1 MLGWGWAWA
10 WGWGWRRRAIGG
22 ERLTSARGRSRHT
35 SRRHFVHR
43 GSLYKPYSYLNPKSG
58 FGDPTTEFPMGTS

>member
-22 ERLTSARGRSRHT
+22 ERLTSAREEPPHEPPPLRDH
-35 SRRHFVHR
+35 

-58 FGDPTTEFPMGTS
+58 FGDPTTEFPMGPS